1 MNDFLQDFSN
11 INWGNLQA
19 AGVLF
24 GAAATSLL
32 TLIPKNLKK
41 FAMRR
46 VLMLKTD
53 RRRCA
58 VSLPV
63 YRREVFGSRRE
74 LLFAR
79 ETRPTFALNTMLTSC
94 KVEPVLIPDAENT
107 PGGLSPLDEIHIGG
121 PIANQYTNHYIK
133 EYLPC
138 LQMQTT
144 ETGLANARR
153 ESDISGWDMDFGFV
167 RTVKDEA
174 GEGFVLDGEHYGYR
188 HDQKGHA
195 FVIRIKVPAGDKQ
208 KTVHLLFGTST
219 NATAA
224 AVQYFV
230 KSCPTAPRALGTGNY
245 IGVFEVNGSGKRVGR
260 IKWLKN
266 PHELIA
272 EGNTPASHC

>member
-1 MNDFLQDFSN
+1 MSLIDFLKDFST
-11 INWGNLQA
+11 IDWGNLQA

-24 GAAATSLL
+24 GAAATALL
-32 TLIPKNLKK
+32 TVIPKNLKK
-41 FAMRR
+41 LAMRR

-53 RRRCA
+53 KTRCA

-63 YRREVFGSRRE
+63 YKRDVFGSRRE

-79 ETRPTFALNTMLTSC
+79 ETLPTFALNTMLTSC
-94 KVEPVLIPDAENT
+94 KVEPVLITDAKSL
-107 PGGLSPLDEIHIGG
+107 PPMDEIHIGG
-121 PIANQYTNHYIK
+121 PISNEHTNRYIK

-144 ETGLANARR
+144 ESGLANARR
-153 ESDISGWDMDFGFV
+153 ESELSGWNMDFGFV
-167 RTVKDEA
+167 RTVENDAE
-174 GEGFVLDGEHYGYR
+174 EGFLLDGEQYGYR

-195 FVIRIKVPAGDKQ
+195 FVIRIKIPADNKQ

-230 KSCPTAPRALGTGNY
+230 KSCPKAPRALGTGNY
-245 IGVFEVNGSGKRVGR
+245 IGVFEVNGDGKRVGR
-260 IKWLKN
+260 IKWVEN
-266 PHELIA
+266 PHELIT
-272 EGNTPASHC
+272 ESSVPVPRS